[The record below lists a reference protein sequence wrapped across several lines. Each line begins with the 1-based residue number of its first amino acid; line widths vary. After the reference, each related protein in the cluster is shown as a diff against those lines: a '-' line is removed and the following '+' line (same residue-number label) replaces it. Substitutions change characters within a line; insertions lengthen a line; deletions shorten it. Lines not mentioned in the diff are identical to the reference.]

1 MRLHSVFLRNECI
14 LPEPLDP
21 LRTPFGVHWTHV
33 EEIPSSVF
41 DTMIRQAGWH
51 FIWMTGSCSRRGY
64 AQTEAK
70 AIERALGRALE
81 AISTQSN
88 AADFDSVHVTRYL
101 GLHVASVTVQ
111 RRRIQQHSALEAGK
125 KARPK
130 ASHAS
135 AQVAGSETLVR
146 TSHRSCNLIANTAN
160 SN

>member
-1 MRLHSVFLRNECI
+1 VRLHSVFLRNECI

-21 LRTPFGVHWTHV
+21 LRTPFGEHWTHV
-33 EEIPSSVF
+33 EDIPASVF

-88 AADFDSVHVTRYL
+88 AADFDSVQVTRYL

-130 ASHAS
+130 APHAS
-135 AQVAGSETLVR
+135 
-146 TSHRSCNLIANTAN
+146 
-160 SN
+160 